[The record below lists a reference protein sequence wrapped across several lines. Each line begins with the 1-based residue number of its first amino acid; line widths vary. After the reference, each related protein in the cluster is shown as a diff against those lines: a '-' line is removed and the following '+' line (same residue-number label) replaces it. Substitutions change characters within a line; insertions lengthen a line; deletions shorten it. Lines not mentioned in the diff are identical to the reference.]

1 MDVRSTR
8 SHTTG
13 EPDMTRIESDPSREL
28 TAEKRPLSRSERLKA
43 ALLSSWFF
51 ASIAALWLLK
61 PVRTAS
67 LLAHLGAAELPYL
80 RFGSVAAVGVVVLAY
95 SRVINRFSRRDVVR
109 GSSALFALVLL
120 AFWLALRLGGEVLGA
135 QRWFVWAVFILVDIY
150 STVMITIFWTYTN
163 DVVTRS
169 EADRLYGPIGLG
181 GVLGGIAGGAV
192 VDALVTRIGAVDIL
206 LVCIALVLVGGCLG
220 WVTEAVLKPPPRT
233 IATSSETSGQR
244 GAGALDGAREVFGSR
259 YLLCIVAIVVAYE
272 FAAAVT
278 DFVINVVF
286 ERAFASEVTIAQ
298 MYGRLGWIVSGTA
311 LIAQIFIVPRL
322 LPFKRVALLVSPAIM
337 ISATLAFA
345 VFPAVAM
352 AIVLA
357 ASDRGL
363 NYSLQQVVKE
373 SLYVPLSDAQKYKAK
388 AFIDVVVD
396 RGGKALSSVALL
408 VVIALQGVSIAPCL
422 VLALGALL
430 LWAFAANALGRA
442 YTAFATSA
450 QRPHDATLE
459 VASDTAVPAQSP
471 PAFQPGAS
479 PRA

>member
-1 MDVRSTR
+1 MKRNEDSPAINPTR
-8 SHTTG
+8 
-13 EPDMTRIESDPSREL
+13 DRQ
-28 TAEKRPLSRSERLKA
+28 PLSRSERLKV

-80 RFGSVAAVGVVVLAY
+80 RFGAVAAVGLVVLGY
-95 SRVINRFSRRDVVR
+95 SRVVNRFSRLDVVR
-109 GSSALFALVLL
+109 GSSLLFAVVLL

-163 DVVTRS
+163 DVVTHV
-169 EADRLYGPIGLG
+169 EADRLYGPIGVGGILG
-181 GVLGGIAGGAV
+181 GVAGGVV
-192 VDALVTRIGAVDIL
+192 VDTLVTRVGPVDML
-206 LVCIALVLVGGCLG
+206 LVCIALVLLGGGLG
-220 WVTEAVLKPPPRT
+220 WVTESVLKPPARS
-233 IATSSETSGQR
+233 IAAPAEKQR

-286 ERAFASEVTIAQ
+286 ERSFQSEVEIAQ

-311 LIAQIFIVPRL
+311 LFSQLVIVPRL
-322 LPFKRVALLVSPAIM
+322 LPFKRAALLLSPAIM

-345 VFPAVAM
+345 LFPGVALAV
-352 AIVLA
+352 VLA

-363 NYSLQQVVKE
+363 NYSLQQVAKE
-373 SLYVPLSDAQKYKAK
+373 SLYVPLSDTQKYKAK

-408 VVIALQGVSIAPCL
+408 LVIAVLGVSIGACL
-422 VLALGALL
+422 VLALAALVV
-430 LWAFAANALGRA
+430 WAFAANALGRA
-442 YTAFATSA
+442 YAAFTAAAPPGSRDPSLGT
-450 QRPHDATLE
+450 
-459 VASDTAVPAQSP
+459 ASDGAQAANAPAALPSEASP
-471 PAFQPGAS
+471 PA
-479 PRA
+479 